1 MRIDQQ
7 ETAVDAFHAHRG
19 AGQSA
24 AQRNRILSFI
34 KASGGNWSIG
44 EIAHMLGLEKSTVS
58 ARMNELLTE
67 TGELVEKCRRK
78 DRFSGIKVRALGLP
92 SVQLDLLQ

>member
-1 MRIDQQ
+1 MRINQQ
-7 ETAVDAFHAHRG
+7 ETSIDAFHAHRG
-19 AGQSA
+19 SGQSA
-24 AQRNRILSFI
+24 AQRGRILSFI
-34 KASGGNWSIG
+34 KKSGGNWSIG
-44 EIAHMLGLEKSTVS
+44 EVAHMLGMEKSTVS

-67 TGELVEKCRRK
+67 TFELVEKCRRK